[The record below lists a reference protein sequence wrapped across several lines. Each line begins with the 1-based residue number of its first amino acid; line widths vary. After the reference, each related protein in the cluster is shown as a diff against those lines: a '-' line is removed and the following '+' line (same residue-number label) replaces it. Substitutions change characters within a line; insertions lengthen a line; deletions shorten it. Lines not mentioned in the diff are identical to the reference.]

1 MLLEAPVSWNMRYI
15 RSQGNDCHLTHRGVN
30 LAEALTLADRLMG
43 KTGEAGAQNGHGQ
56 ENGNGHTKASGLAW
70 CDIHGCVMMRYEKS
84 GRS

>member
-1 MLLEAPVSWNMRYI
+1 M
-15 RSQGNDCHLTHRGVN
+15 
-30 LAEALTLADRLMG
+30 LADRLMG
-43 KTGEAGAQNGHGQ
+43 KTGEAGAQNGHGWAK